1 MTNNEFQTIDHAQL
15 DTVSGGGGRGEII
28 KKAAGW
34 AWRNVIAPMGGGA
47 IYDWATGG
55 GRQQQPPQPQQPP
68 AQPQQQPP
76 RT

>member
-1 MTNNEFQTIDHAQL
+1 MNDNEFQAIDRAQL
-15 DTVSGGGGRGEII
+15 DSVSGGGGKTEII
-28 KKAAGW
+28 KRAAGW

-55 GRQQQPPQPQQPP
+55 GRQQPQQPQQP
-68 AQPQQQPP
+68 QPQPQPP